1 MEKVLSEKE
10 KESVKQQ
17 ILLTAVEL
25 LAERGL
31 MDSREK
37 NRIKSRLAY
46 EEVYL
51 NSGKSR
57 DL

>member
-46 EEVYL
+46 GEGYL

>member
-25 LAERGL
+25 LAEQGL

-46 EEVYL
+46 GEVYL

>member
-1 MEKVLSEKE
+1 MSEKE

-17 ILLTAVEL
+17 ILITAVEL

-46 EEVYL
+46 GEVYL